1 MEKVKLTHSK
11 VNNMFLKLLAT
22 LTLFCGINAP
32 CWGQSVQSEDP
43 LPDWAIADSEQLTL
57 YGSNAPVLR
66 VRVADGTPVRHGF
79 GSAYRASYRR
89 PLVGVGRVYIKGRLF
104 ESRSRS
110 RGRGVRLPSL
120 NGPGFIGRATFRP
133 QGLF

>member
-1 MEKVKLTHSK
+1 MERVKLTHSK
-11 VNNMFLKLLAT
+11 VSNMLLKLLAT

-32 CWGQSVQSEDP
+32 CWGQSG
-43 LPDWAIADSEQLTL
+43 QL
-57 YGSNAPVLR
+57 NAPILR

-79 GSAYRASYRR
+79 GSAYRASYHR
-89 PLVGVGRVYIKGRLF
+89 PLAGIGRVYIKGRLF
-104 ESRSRS
+104 ESRSRF